1 MQDNYSLKTTN
12 ATIAANYIIVHTNKY
27 TLTKNIDICQPKKFQ
42 LEHLLRI
49 HFFRSRLFHGLPNS
63 LMVGQYQPLH
73 FGHDCFQV
81 EYGAYLCFLVFFCL
95 ILMLIEADY
104 YNFYF

>member
-12 ATIAANYIIVHTNKY
+12 AKIAANYIIMHTNKY
-27 TLTKNIDICQPKKFQ
+27 TLTKIIEVYMSTKKIPAQSLDSHSF
-42 LEHLLRI
+42 L
-49 HFFRSRLFHGLPNS
+49 SRLFHGLPNS

-81 EYGAYLCFLVFFCL
+81 ECGAYLCFSVFLVSF
-95 ILMLIEADY
+95 
-104 YNFYF
+104 